1 MIKSI
6 SERDADVLWHPY
18 TQMKIAPLSI
28 AIEKAEGA
36 YLFDENGKKY
46 IDAISSWWVN
56 MHGHAHPEIA
66 NAISEQAHKLEQVI
80 FAGFTHQPAV
90 ELAERLLP
98 LLPKNQKKIF
108 LSDNGSTA
116 VEAALKMCIQFFAN
130 QGMQKTKIIAFKE
143 SYHGDTFGSMSVSA
157 RDVFTKPFRPLLF
170 DVVFIDTP
178 TASNANKVVA
188 QFQKAV
194 DEFKDEICAFI
205 FEPLVLGSGGMLMYG
220 AEVLNQ
226 LMSLAKQHQIF
237 CIADEVMTG
246 FGRTGKFFAS
256 EYLNI
261 EPDIICLS
269 KGITGGFLPLGATT
283 TTKEIYDAFYS
294 SDKYKMLFHGHS
306 YTGNP
311 LACAAAVASLN
322 IWEKENTLEKI
333 KQIEL
338 LNKNF
343 VEKIS
348 KHPKVKN
355 ARFKGTIMA
364 LEINSDKGDYLS
376 PIKEKVVPFYIE
388 NGVLLRPLGNTVY
401 TLPPYCISEK
411 DLNYIFEII
420 EQSLDFV

>member
-66 NAISEQAHKLEQVI
+66 NTISEQAHKLEQVI

>member
-1 MIKSI
+1 MYKSFA
-6 SERDADVLWHPY
+6 ERDADVLWHPY

-56 MHGHAHPEIA
+56 MHGHAHSEIA

-80 FAGFTHQPAV
+80 FAGFTHKPAI

-98 LLPKNQKKIF
+98 LLPNNQKKIF

-116 VEAALKMCIQFFAN
+116 VEAALKMSIQFFAN
-130 QGMQKTKIIAFKE
+130 QGIEKTKIIAFKE

-170 DVVFIDTP
+170 DVIFIDTP
-178 TASNANKVVA
+178 TANNTDKVVQ
-188 QFQKAV
+188 QFKEALMNNEQQ
-194 DEFKDEICAFI
+194 ICAFI
-205 FEPLVLGSGGMLMYG
+205 FEPLILGSGGMLMYEP
-220 AEVLNQ
+220 EVLNQ
-226 LMSLAKQHQIF
+226 LMTLAKQHQIF

-256 EYLNI
+256 EFLENP
-261 EPDIICLS
+261 PDIICLS
-269 KGITGGFLPLGATT
+269 KGITGGFLPMGATT
-283 TTKEIYDAFYS
+283 TTQEIYDAFYS
-294 SDKYKMLFHGHS
+294 NDKYRMLFHGHS

-322 IWEKENTLEKI
+322 VWEKENTFEKI

-338 LNKNF
+338 LNKRF
-343 VEKIS
+343 VDKIL
-348 KHPKVKN
+348 KHPKVGN
-355 ARFKGTIMA
+355 ARYKGTIVA
-364 LEINSDKGDYLS
+364 LEINSNKGDYLS
-376 PIKEKVVPFYIE
+376 PIKEIVAPFYIE

-401 TLPPYCISEK
+401 TLPPYCILEK
-411 DLNYIFEII
+411 DLNYVFDII
-420 EQSLDFV
+420 EQSLDLV

>member
-364 LEINSDKGDYLS
+364 LEINSDKGGYLS

-420 EQSLDFV
+420 EQSLDLV

>member
-1 MIKSI
+1 MYKSFA
-6 SERDADVLWHPY
+6 ERDADVLWHPY

-56 MHGHAHPEIA
+56 MHGHAHSEIA

-80 FAGFTHQPAV
+80 FAGFTHKPAI

-98 LLPKNQKKIF
+98 LLPNNQKKIF

-116 VEAALKMCIQFFAN
+116 VEAALKMSIQFFAN
-130 QGMQKTKIIAFKE
+130 QGIEKTKIIAFKE

-170 DVVFIDTP
+170 DVIFIDTP
-178 TASNANKVVA
+178 TANNTDKVVQ
-188 QFQKAV
+188 QFKEALKNNEQQ
-194 DEFKDEICAFI
+194 ICAFI
-205 FEPLVLGSGGMLMYG
+205 FEPLILGSGGMLMYEP
-220 AEVLNQ
+220 EVLNQ
-226 LMSLAKQHQIF
+226 LMTLAKQHQIF

-256 EYLNI
+256 EFLENP
-261 EPDIICLS
+261 PDIICLS
-269 KGITGGFLPLGATT
+269 KGITGGFLPMGATT
-283 TTKEIYDAFYS
+283 TTQEIYDAFYS
-294 SDKYKMLFHGHS
+294 NDKYRMLFHGHS

-322 IWEKENTLEKI
+322 VWEKENTFEKI

-338 LNKNF
+338 LNKRF
-343 VEKIS
+343 VDKIL
-348 KHPKVKN
+348 KHPKVGN
-355 ARFKGTIMA
+355 ARYKGTIVA
-364 LEINSDKGDYLS
+364 LEINSNKGDYLS
-376 PIKEKVVPFYIE
+376 PIKEIVAPFYIE

-401 TLPPYCISEK
+401 TLPPYCILEK
-411 DLNYIFEII
+411 DLNYVFDII
-420 EQSLDFV
+420 EQSLDLV

>member
-18 TQMKIAPLSI
+18 TQMKIAPYSI

-66 NAISEQAHKLEQVI
+66 NAVSEQAHKLEQVI

-98 LLPKNQKKIF
+98 LLPKNQRKIF

-130 QGMQKTKIIAFKE
+130 QGIQKTKIIAFKE

-157 RDVFTKPFRPLLF
+157 RDVFTNPFRPLLF

-178 TASNANKVVA
+178 TASNTNKVVA

-205 FEPLVLGSGGMLMYG
+205 FEPLVLGSGGMLMYE

-226 LMSLAKQHQIF
+226 LMSLAKEHQIF

-283 TTKEIYDAFYS
+283 TTQEIYDAFYS

-322 IWEKENTLEKI
+322 IWQKENTLEKI
-333 KQIEL
+333 EQIEL
-338 LNKNF
+338 MNKNF

-348 KHPKVKN
+348 KHPKVIN
-355 ARFKGTIMA
+355 ARYKGTIMA
-364 LEINSDKGDYLS
+364 LEINSDKGGYLS

-401 TLPPYCISEK
+401 TLPPYCILEK

-420 EQSLDFV
+420 EQSLDLV

>member
-322 IWEKENTLEKI
+322 IWENENTLEKI

>member
-18 TQMKIAPLSI
+18 TQMKIALLSI

>member
-18 TQMKIAPLSI
+18 TQMKIAPYSI

-66 NAISEQAHKLEQVI
+66 NAVSEQAHKLEQVI

-98 LLPKNQKKIF
+98 LLPKNQRKIF

-205 FEPLVLGSGGMLMYG
+205 FEPLVLGSGGMLMYE

-283 TTKEIYDAFYS
+283 TTQEIYDAFYS

-322 IWEKENTLEKI
+322 IWQKENTLEKI
-333 KQIEL
+333 EQIEL
-338 LNKNF
+338 MNKNF

-348 KHPKVKN
+348 KHPKVIN
-355 ARFKGTIMA
+355 ARYKGTIMA
-364 LEINSDKGDYLS
+364 LEINSDKGGYLS

-401 TLPPYCISEK
+401 TLPPYCILEK

-420 EQSLDFV
+420 EQSLDLV

>member
-130 QGMQKTKIIAFKE
+130 QGMRKTKIIAFKE